1 MDGSSAVVTPDQVAG
16 TGGRAEHIAAIEQMY
31 RGYAHRILATV
42 YGLTGSMAEAQ
53 DAVQEAFAR
62 AVASPAKVRAA
73 SNPEAWLLTVA
84 RNIARSRY
92 RRRRRLDVLLHRSAP
107 PPDIPGLSPDRVA
120 LLTALQA
127 LPMRQR
133 EAIALHYLADLDIA
147 SVAEI
152 MAAPL
157 GTVKSWIRRGRLRLA
172 EQLGTEDE
180 DDA

>member
-1 MDGSSAVVTPDQVAG
+1 MSPEEFDAFYAASARRLVSQVYAM
-16 TGGRAEHIAAIEQMY
+16 TGD
-31 RGYAHRILATV
+31 L
-42 YGLTGSMAEAQ
+42 AEAQ

-62 AVASPAKVRAA
+62 AVASPAKVRAV

-84 RNIARSRY
+84 RNVARSRY
-92 RRRRRLDVLLHRSAP
+92 RRRRRLDVLLRRGPAEP
-107 PPDIPGLSPDRVA
+107 AELPGLSPDRVA
-120 LLTALQA
+120 LLAALQA

-133 EAIALHYLADLDIA
+133 EAIALHYLADLEVA
-147 SVAEI
+147 TVAEI